1 MAIDKSDYPNKVES
15 NLWADRKYEVFFF
28 NFMYEKKRYRGLIDL
43 SDKVGWSKRDRVS
56 VAKAR
61 MIEKKSGVRESA
73 ISDRISL
80 DAYMAKYFSHM
91 PDSEHTKIKQS
102 YYERYI
108 SPWIGKKRVVD
119 LRQLHIRDV
128 IKKQESKGLSPRT
141 VKRTLE
147 VLGPAMR
154 EAIANRLI
162 AFNPLEG
169 IKVKQP
175 KTKKIVT
182 RAGEKLVEIHGAIR
196 AEFSDDPYY
205 LAFFLFALQGRRKSE
220 ILKLRW
226 EDVSFGENYYVLRN
240 TKNNEEQKIFL
251 PESIKE
257 QLAQFR
263 EDAGWVFR
271 SPVTGKRLQ
280 GIRRPVE
287 RLKKRLGDPGF
298 GVHYL
303 RNVIVSAMAE
313 QGFDSIHLSGAL
325 GHADPTT
332 INKYLTMNYL
342 KSSEMAS
349 GVIDGIVKKD

>member
-1 MAIDKSDYPNKVES
+1 MAIDSRDYPNKVEA
-15 NLWADRKYEVFFF
+15 NLWADVKYALFFY

-43 SDKVGWSKRDRVS
+43 SDKTGWSKRDRVS

-61 MIEKKSGVRESA
+61 LIEKKAGVRESA
-73 ISDRISL
+73 ISDRITL
-80 DAYMAKYFSHM
+80 DAYMKKYFEHL
-91 PDSEHTKIKQS
+91 PDDEQTKIKKS
-102 YYERYI
+102 HYKRYV
-108 SPWIGKKRVVD
+108 SDWIGKKRVVD
-119 LRQLHIRDV
+119 IRQLHVKDV
-128 IKKQESKGLSPRT
+128 LKRQEDAGLAPRT

-147 VLGPAMR
+147 ILGPAMKS
-154 EAIANRLI
+154 AIANRLI

-169 IKVKQP
+169 IRIRQP

-182 RAGEKLVEIHGAIR
+182 NAGDKLTEIYHAIH
-196 AEFSDDPYY
+196 AEFKDDPYY
-205 LAFFLFALQGRRKSE
+205 LSFFMFAMQGRRKSE

-226 EDVSFGENYYVLRN
+226 EDVDFDNGLYVLRD

-251 PESIKE
+251 PETIKA
-257 QLAQFR
+257 QLKQFR
-263 EDAGWVFR
+263 ESSGWVFR
-271 SPVTGKRLQ
+271 SPRTGEQLA
-280 GIRRPVE
+280 GIRRPVA
-287 RLKKRLGDPGF
+287 RLKKRLKDPKF

-313 QGFDSIHLSGAL
+313 QGFDSIHMSGAL

-349 GVIDGIVKKD
+349 GVIDGIIKK